1 MGLEG
6 QKPAKNHYK
15 INHTLGYKHGCC
27 IYAKLRKVQALYAKK
42 IFSRASSDRY
52 LKWLLGPDQDLVFTF
67 SNPVLK
73 SAVHAFKISLNDRS
87 NGDREVQC

>member
-1 MGLEG
+1 ML
-6 QKPAKNHYK
+6 
-15 INHTLGYKHGCC
+15 
-27 IYAKLRKVQALYAKK
+27 KLRKVQALYAQKF
-42 IFSRASSDRY
+42 FSRASSDTY